1 MRTIFARRGEV
12 AVFNVAELAETEA
25 PPIPWSTSYA
35 ASGGGALAGRGRDY
49 MERRF
54 AGMVDPFGGA
64 GYRDGVMELP
74 MRNETDPLLRECIEM
89 GESGWTPSTGTLN
102 VDCAHG
108 RENAPLTGN
117 VNRVQAT
124 GMYAER
130 TREAG
135 PMDNSSDFGVDVT
148 ARRPA
153 FNPWAAP
160 AGFEWFEHRNAT
172 LRCLFLESDVHPG
185 FRFPAVIG
193 ENVADVARLW
203 WEDEYGYLAAEYP
216 LQLTALANCSTPF
229 CLSQKV
235 AHLQFLRLRAR
246 EALRNAYGWEVI
258 RDYRNEVY
266 HEMVDALASAEPYGY
281 AAPRENL
288 VAIGRVL
295 GHGGNACVTGP
306 GGTPGY
312 VEAVIPSVGYAAYER
327 TAGGTRQV
335 TNTGDRGSE
344 GAWYG
349 TAFEARGVHA
359 EGDRGELIEKHPD
372 PVGRTTPYSEAELP
386 PGVVYPEEMT
396 RNPDYNNVR
405 MGTSVWREFACGT
418 AHAGLY
424 GAGVTGMGPLSSNP
438 RSFVDNGAVDA
449 SREDD
454 WWRLED
460 GNLDM
465 TDPRRRYT
473 SSTPCVGDPDYDVLG
488 ADGTPRCYELHPL
501 DPSLNTSNR
510 GDRYVGGL
518 GSYSVPAAGV
528 METGRYVVDYSGD
541 GVSDAGEPGAALVHG
556 RHAVQDGRRQ
566 RTLRVGPA
574 KQFLFVP
581 SGLPEPGR
589 RALACLAGVRRVE
602 HSGEGVVVVDQRGGL
617 RGDPSGRLCRRG
629 LRRQPD
635 APRLRASAAS
645 GSALVVRRDRSRRD
659 RRVHAGGGPGR
670 TGPVRR
676 EPAGDGAR
684 GAPARSLSAADRR
697 CAGRPLSG

>member
-1 MRTIFARRGEV
+1 M
-12 AVFNVAELAETEA
+12 
-25 PPIPWSTSYA
+25 
-35 ASGGGALAGRGRDY
+35 
-49 MERRF
+49 
-54 AGMVDPFGGA
+54 
-64 GYRDGVMELP
+64 
-74 MRNETDPLLRECIEM
+74 
-89 GESGWTPSTGTLN
+89 
-102 VDCAHG
+102 
-108 RENAPLTGN
+108 
-117 VNRVQAT
+117 
-124 GMYAER
+124 
-130 TREAG
+130 
-135 PMDNSSDFGVDVT
+135 
-148 ARRPA
+148 
-153 FNPWAAP
+153 
-160 AGFEWFEHRNAT
+160 
-172 LRCLFLESDVHPG
+172 
-185 FRFPAVIG
+185 
-193 ENVADVARLW
+193 ADVARLW

-541 GVSDAGEPGAALVHG
+541 GVSDAGEPGAHWPMVATPYRMV
-556 RHAVQDGRRQ
+556 DGSELFELD
-566 RTLRVGPA
+566 LRSSFFSFHLGYRSLDVERWRVWLGY
-574 KQFLFVP
+574 
-581 SGLPEPGR
+581 GGWNTPGR
-589 RALACLAGVRRVE
+589 GSSWLT
-602 HSGEGVVVVDQRGGL
+602 SGEAYEGIPPGGCAAGGCDGSQMPL
-617 RGDPSGRLCRRG
+617 DYGRLQHQGPLSWYGGIVPGGTGGCM
-629 LRRQPD
+629 LAVD
-635 APRLRASAAS
+635 RA
-645 GSALVVRRDRSRRD
+645 
-659 RRVHAGGGPGR
+659 
-670 TGPVRR
+670 GPVRFGENPQGTVLEEHQR
-676 EPAGDGAR
+676 VLCLLPTDAVPDGR
-684 GAPARSLSAADRR
+684 CPGESL
-697 CAGRPLSG
+697 P